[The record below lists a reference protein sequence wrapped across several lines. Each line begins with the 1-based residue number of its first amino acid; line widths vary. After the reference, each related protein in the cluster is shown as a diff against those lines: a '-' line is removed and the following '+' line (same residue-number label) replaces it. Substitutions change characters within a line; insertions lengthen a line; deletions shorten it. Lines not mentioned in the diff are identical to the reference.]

1 MKFSLPPYLNEVSS
15 PIEGQK
21 QLCIHNQNKIIIGV
35 DEVGRGPLAGPVV
48 ACAVVLKN
56 YEVDL
61 GLNDSKKLSKSKRE
75 SLFDHIKEQCLC
87 YAIGSASEAEIDE
100 LNILNANFLAMRRAL
115 SAIGVSG
122 LDVTSSKIPVESKG
136 FLTKETDWVIAIDGN
151 LKIAGVPFEK
161 QIPIIKGD
169 SRIVSISA
177 ASILAKVFRDRYMED
192 LAKKY
197 PGYGFEMH
205 AGYGTKKHLEA
216 IRLLGFSDVHRK
228 SFHPKSLSV

>member
-1 MKFSLPPYLNEVSS
+1 
-15 PIEGQK
+15 
-21 QLCIHNQNKIIIGV
+21 
-35 DEVGRGPLAGPVV
+35 
-48 ACAVVLKN
+48 
-56 YEVDL
+56 
-61 GLNDSKKLSKSKRE
+61 
-75 SLFDHIKEQCLC
+75 
-87 YAIGSASEAEIDE
+87 
-100 LNILNANFLAMRRAL
+100 
-115 SAIGVSG
+115 
-122 LDVTSSKIPVESKG
+122 
-136 FLTKETDWVIAIDGN
+136 IAIDGN